1 MRQELGKINVT
12 MLAVLEALYA
22 TRKTTLAAERLNLAQ
37 PSISVYLKQLRA
49 LTGDELFIRTPR
61 GMEPTAF
68 CHAYSKQVS
77 EMLDRLQALVSMR
90 NAVFDPATM
99 AAQFSVVIPFVKG
112 RMLFEELSLGLVK
125 KFPLL
130 KADMINLGEQQA
142 LEHVEEGLADI
153 YIGLVSEKLDKQFSS
168 VKLLKTELVVL
179 CSDKNPHFK
188 KGSIG
193 RAEYLETP
201 HIKATASF
209 APSLL
214 DAKFR
219 REGILQKT
227 LVSVPDIWAEIELL
241 HETDYLLLIDRND
254 VGFLKDNGRFR
265 VLKTDFNIPQF
276 DLHMVWHARRDADT
290 AHQWYRGY
298 ISDVCHSYARD

>member
-1 MRQELGKINVT
+1 MRRELNKINVT

-22 TRKTTLAAERLNLAQ
+22 TRKTTMAAERLNLAQ

-49 LTGDELFIRTPR
+49 LTGDDLFIRTPR
-61 GMEPTAF
+61 GLEPTSF
-68 CHAYSKQVS
+68 CHAYAQRVS
-77 EMLDRLQALVSMR
+77 EMLDNMQALVSLR
-90 NAVFDPATM
+90 NAAFDPVKM
-99 AAQFSVVIPFVKG
+99 PAQFSVVIPFVKG

-142 LEHVEEGLADI
+142 LQQVEEGLADI
-153 YIGLVSEKLDKQFSS
+153 YIGLLSEKLDKQFSS
-168 VKLLKTELVVL
+168 VRLLKTELVVL

-188 KGSIG
+188 QGRIG
-193 RAEYLETP
+193 KAEYLDTP

-241 HETDYLLLIDRND
+241 AETDYLLLIDRND
-254 VGFLKDNGRFR
+254 VGFLKDNARFR
-265 VLKTDFNIPQF
+265 VLETDFAIPQF
-276 DLHMVWHARRDADT
+276 DLHMAWHARRDADA

-298 ISDVCHSYARD
+298 ISDMCRKYAPR

>member
-1 MRQELGKINVT
+1 MRQELNKINVT
-12 MLAVLEALYA
+12 MLSVLEALYLKG
-22 TRKTTLAAERLNLAQ
+22 KTTLAAERLNLAQ

-61 GMEPTAF
+61 GLEPTGF
-68 CHAYSKQVS
+68 CHAYAKQVS
-77 EMLDRLQALVSMR
+77 ETLDRLQGLVATR
-90 NAVFDPATM
+90 NAAFDPAAM

-142 LEHVEEGLADI
+142 LQHLEEGLADI
-153 YIGLVSEKLDKQFSS
+153 YIGLVSETLDKQFSS
-168 VKLLKTELVVL
+168 VRLLRTELVVL

-188 KGSIG
+188 KGGIG
-193 RAEYLETP
+193 KAAYLETP

-219 REGILQKT
+219 RAGLLQKT

-241 HETDYLLLIDRND
+241 RQTDYLLLIDRND
-254 VGFLKDNGRFR
+254 VGFLGDKAGFR
-265 VLKTDFNIPQF
+265 VLETDFDIPQF
-276 DLHMVWHARRDADT
+276 DLHAVWHARRDGDP
-290 AHQWYRGY
+290 AHKWYRGY
-298 ISDVCHSYARD
+298 IGDVCRRYAR